1 MQVPKF
7 KQFITETDIGRKDKP
22 ITIAMVTVADSKDP
36 KENTT
41 ADLIQKACKKK
52 GIKCVIVNTKSTIIT
67 AKDEDKGTLTVYN

>member
-7 KQFITETDIGRKDKP
+7 KEFITETDIGRRDKP
-22 ITIAMVTVADSKDP
+22 ITVAMVTVADSKDP

-52 GIKCVIVNTKSTIIT
+52 VSSV
-67 AKDEDKGTLTVYN
+67 LL